1 MTDPA
6 APQEPEGLAAGAI
19 WLIGAGVVVVTTA
32 LVVVAW
38 LLVVPPPSRVRPA
51 AAPSPL
57 LRALFD
63 PADRGGAA
71 ELRAA
76 DALPLTRYEWVDR
89 TARVVR
95 IPIDRAIDAV
105 AADPRL
111 IGETS
116 KASASAVGTGTGAPP
131 KATVGA
137 SAVGTGTDALPK
149 ATVGASAAGTG
160 ALPRAVVGTG
170 APSGGGQ

>member
-19 WLIGAGVVVVTTA
+19 WLIGASVVAVTAA

-38 LLVVPPPSRVRPA
+38 LLVVPPPQRVRPA

-63 PADRGGAA
+63 RADHGSGA

-89 TARVVR
+89 RARVVR

-111 IGETS
+111 IGAAS
-116 KASASAVGTGTGAPP
+116 KAIVGATAAPP
-131 KATVGA
+131 
-137 SAVGTGTDALPK
+137 
-149 ATVGASAAGTG
+149 
-160 ALPRAVVGTG
+160 
-170 APSGGGQ
+170 GGGQ